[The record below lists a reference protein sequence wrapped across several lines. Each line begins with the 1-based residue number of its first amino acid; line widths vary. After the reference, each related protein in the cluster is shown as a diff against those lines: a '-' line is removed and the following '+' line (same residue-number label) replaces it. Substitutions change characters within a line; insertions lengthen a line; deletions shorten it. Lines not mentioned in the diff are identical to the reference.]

1 MGDKLLVKLM
11 VATDWLEDKMREIT
25 QQLQE
30 LYRNKVD
37 QQWRLIII

>member
-1 MGDKLLVKLM
+1 M
-11 VATDWLEDKMREIT
+11 VSTDWLEDKMREIT

-37 QQWRLIII
+37 QQR